1 MVTCKVCEEA
11 NVPRQ
16 FKAITHR
23 HLKTQHN
30 MTIAE
35 YCAKYPDAVLRDNR
49 EKWVSKDVALTEP
62 EEKVIG
68 SLTDTQQRYVMARL
82 QCGTKNAAAR
92 MIGISNTT
100 PYNWKN
106 LHIIE
111 ALIGHLSLKPV
122 LEGLMILQDAIPE
135 AAMNIRDLQHS
146 GDDRVSLSASQDILD
161 RTGLSA
167 KKGTTIDVS
176 IWANLPLDELDRQ
189 IALEVEAANKR
200 FQEEEAIEAEFEE
213 IK

>member
-1 MVTCKVCEEA
+1 MVTCKACEEA
-11 NVPRQ
+11 GFPRQ

-49 EKWVSKDVALTEP
+49 EKWVSKEIALNEP
-62 EEKVIG
+62 EEKIIG
-68 SLTDTQQRYVMARL
+68 SLTETQQRYVMARL

-92 MIGISNTT
+92 MVGISNTT

-106 LHIIE
+106 LQIIE

-122 LEGLMILQDAIPE
+122 LEGLVILQDAIPE
-135 AAMNIRDLQHS
+135 AALNIKDLQHS
-146 GDDRVSLSASQDILD
+146 DDDSVALRASQDILD
-161 RTGLSA
+161 RTGVSA
-167 KKGTTIDVS
+167 KKGTTVQTS
-176 IWANLPLDELDRQ
+176 IYMKMELSDLDEEIRQ
-189 IALEVEAANKR
+189 QMAIED
-200 FQEEEAIEAEFEE
+200 EAIEAEFEE